1 MKRRRIENV
10 HYQGMEDG
18 GYRIVDRRRPNRLNV
33 RSIPDAVVA
42 GWFTDFM
49 RNVDFIQ
56 RVWARAVKRIR
67 QKRVMEETRR
77 IASIL
82 GRALT
87 NS

>member
-18 GYRIVDRRRPNRLNV
+18 AFRVVDRRRPNRLNARPV
-33 RSIPDAVVA
+33 PNALLE
-42 GWFTDFM
+42 GWFADFM

-56 RVWARAVKRIR
+56 KMWIRAVRR
-67 QKRVMEETRR
+67 RYREETSR

-82 GRALT
+82 ALT